1 MASVSAVPS
10 RVLAAVGR
18 VIRGNCSSAIRRYG
32 VRTGIGA
39 LLQQQ
44 SNELLLVGLHCVEQR
59 RLRGSMT
66 LVKIE
71 GNGARGGGAPRPSDS
86 RR

>member
-18 VIRGNCSSAIRRYG
+18 VIRGKGTRCSSAIRRYG

-66 LVKIE
+66 LGK
-71 GNGARGGGAPRPSDS
+71 D
-86 RR
+86 